1 MSEFVNYLG
10 ELFVEFGD
18 IHSRRMFGGH
28 GIYHQG
34 LMFGLVADDELYLK
48 VDTHSQTAFI
58 NAGCEAFEYIK
69 NGKPFKMSYYAA
81 PEAIFDDPEIARKWA
96 SLAFDAA
103 LRAAS
108 KKT

>member
-1 MSEFVNYLG
+1 MSEFVNYLH
-10 ELFVEFGD
+10 EVFADFGN
-18 IHSRRMFGGH
+18 ISSRKMFGGH

-48 VDTHSQTAFI
+48 VDAHSKATFI
-58 NAGCEAFEYIK
+58 DADCEAFEYIK

-81 PEAIFDDPEIARKWA
+81 PDAIFDDPESAREWA
-96 SLAFDAA
+96 NLAFDAA

-108 KKT
+108 KKK